1 MSLRLLISETTA
13 QLLVFFRS
21 AVAAFFTL
29 LLPLMFLVLLD
40 VFIGEE
46 GGNRLVPSIA
56 VFGVLTA
63 TLTNLAITTAMA
75 RDSNVLKRVAGSPM
89 PMSIHLGGRVVAA
102 VVIALVSVVLM
113 LAIGAFLL
121 GIDIPWG
128 NLGVFGLIVL
138 GGASAFSAVGLSIAA
153 LARSARAAPAIANFI
168 VLPLAFVSGVFFPV
182 DQGPA
187 WMATIARLLP
197 LEPIATEAVAA
208 FTGEPA
214 NVTRALVSAAVWTL
228 IGSAVAFRFF
238 SFEPTPGGQS
248 RSRSVVPD

>member
-1 MSLRLLISETTA
+1 MSLHLLISETRA

-40 VFIGEE
+40 VFVGEE
-46 GGNRLVPSIA
+46 GGDRLVPSIA

-89 PMSIHLGGRVVAA
+89 PMSVHLGGRVAAA
-102 VVIALVSVVLM
+102 VFIAMISVVLM
-113 LAIGAFLL
+113 LAIGTFLL
-121 GIDIPWG
+121 GTEIPWG
-128 NLGVFGLIVL
+128 NLGVFGLIIL
-138 GGASAFSAVGLSIAA
+138 GGAAAFSAIGLSIAA
-153 LARSARAAPAIANFI
+153 VARSARAAPAIANFV
-168 VLPLAFVSGVFFPV
+168 VLPLAFISGVFFPV

-187 WMATIARLLP
+187 WMESIARLLP

-208 FTGEPA
+208 FTGEAA
-214 NVTRALVSAAVWTL
+214 NVPRALVSALVWTL
-228 IGSAVAFRFF
+228 LGGAVAYRFF
-238 SFEPTPGGQS
+238 SFEPTPGGRS
-248 RSRSVVPD
+248 RTRSVVPD